1 MTLYRL
7 VWCELAL
14 SWAVWCCVP
23 IFRAPHNQ
31 KRPSITAR
39 GPTLLGLLF
48 EISAYCVAVSF
59 RQPAAAIFWPR
70 LLATAISAPFGV
82 AVMWTAVAH
91 LGRQFR
97 INAGLYAD
105 HELVSSG
112 PYGVVRHPIYAS
124 MLLMLVATAALV
136 TRWKWGVAAIGT
148 VPHRHGNSCA
158 HGRPP
163 AGLAFRG
170 PVHRLP
176 APGSRLPSVRP
187 LMWPPAG
194 CVYWSS

>member
-14 SWAVWCCVP
+14 SWAVWCSVP
-23 IFRAPHNQ
+23 VFRAPHNQ

-48 EISAYCVAVSF
+48 EISAYCVAVWF
-59 RQPAAAIFWPR
+59 RQPAAAIAWPR
-70 LLATAISAPFGV
+70 LLITALSAPLGA

-105 HELVSSG
+105 HELVSTG
-112 PYGVVRHPIYAS
+112 PYAVVRHPIYAS
-124 MLLMLVATAALV
+124 MLLLLVATAALL
-136 TRWKWGVAAIGT
+136 TRWGWAAASVALFLIGTEIRVRTEDRLLASRFGDRFTAYRRQVAAYI
-148 VPHRHGNSCA
+148 P
-158 HGRPP
+158 
-163 AGLAFRG
+163 L
-170 PVHRLP
+170 
-176 APGSRLPSVRP
+176 VR
-187 LMWPPAG
+187 
-194 CVYWSS
+194 

>member
-48 EISAYCVAVSF
+48 EISAYCEAVSF
-59 RQPAAAIFWPR
+59 RQPAAAISWPR

-136 TRWKWGVAAIGT
+136 TRWKWGVAVIALFLIGT
-148 VPHRHGNSCA
+148 EIRVRA
-158 HGRPP
+158 EDRL
-163 AGLAFRG
+163 LASRFGDRFTAYRRQ
-170 PVHRLP
+170 VAAYLP
-176 APGSRLPSVRP
+176 FVR
-187 LMWPPAG
+187 
-194 CVYWSS
+194 